1 MHFKQNN
8 AIRCLGSFLA
18 LVWTLGPGLGNV
30 AYGQLEQTSV
40 AKLASDVDLYVGIFR
55 LQEQWQHLA
64 QSPTFR
70 QLRDSRLYAAIE
82 SEFMAAWNERRGAMS
97 RLRAVF
103 DNRNTQEALRFVEDV
118 ISKEVFFAADGTLS
132 DFLRR
137 SVQVQR
143 KFHLLSDPSISDEE
157 KADLIYQWI
166 DELGPDW
173 KLPTLVLGGAIS
185 DNERALSKVDEV
197 EGLLRFGLGAR
208 PELKEALKYLK
219 RIEDG
224 RGSRLQWHLSLANL
238 PWDSIPTNEIFDSE
252 SLDRLR
258 EVLFD
263 KNIVI
268 TVGIL
273 DDRFILSLSDDPD
286 PLPAVALEKSLFQHP
301 HLRLVREHQNR
312 SITGIRYVS
321 DPLAQATFDL
331 NFRDF
336 FSKFANSFV
345 RPNTYEMPD
354 SDYKEW
360 LLTCLDEAGWVDSA
374 IEAHVPA
381 ARGLTEVQ
389 FLTDDG
395 WESYFHQRSADVV
408 FDGSKPLRGLQ
419 FLGAEPLVVLNVRL
433 ANHPEYFA
441 TARSIVRRIKSRLD
455 DLTEVDSDDLPDP
468 RWKELADLVHSA
480 WPTVTRATDLWQ
492 QQILP
497 TMDGEHVFVV
507 HSGNVTSQQWHP
519 KLPVSDIPLPIPE
532 VSVLTGIRDREAW
545 IRGIRSA
552 RDLTQQT
559 LNDVSANATAP
570 QIPSPQ
576 RMDTNGLTTWGYPIP
591 DDCPAPKSMMPRLI
605 VGKEWS
611 LITYSDSQARDMMA
625 SSEPSIGLSLYQS
638 DQPAAK
644 AAWID
649 LGGLA
654 RMETP
659 WIDYALK
666 QSKSA
671 LEDPTVITVFDT
683 VFAINL
689 QAEDIVNAWKCLE
702 ASGQMAS
709 WTTVQGDGSSLTRA
723 MYRW

>member
-1 MHFKQNN
+1 MKRFYWTRSVGFSL
-8 AIRCLGSFLA
+8 ILA
-18 LVWTLGPGLGNV
+18 WVLGPSLGNV

-40 AKLASDVDLYVGIFR
+40 AKLTSDVDLYVGIFR

-82 SEFMAAWNERRGAMS
+82 SEFMTAWSERRGAMS
-97 RLRAVF
+97 RLRAVLE
-103 DNRNTQEALRFVEDV
+103 NRNTQEALRFVEDV
-118 ISKEVFFAADGTLS
+118 ISKDFFFAADGTLS

-137 SVQVQR
+137 SAQVQR
-143 KFHLLSDPSISDEE
+143 RVHLLSDPSISDEE

-197 EGLLRFGLGAR
+197 EGLLRLGLGAR

-224 RGSRLQWHLSLANL
+224 RGSRIQWILPLANL

-258 EVLFD
+258 EVLSD

-273 DDRFILSLSDDPD
+273 DGRFILSLSGNPD
-286 PLPAVALEKSLFQHP
+286 PLPAVDFEKSLFQHP
-301 HLRLVREHQNR
+301 HLGLVREHQDR
-312 SITGIRYVS
+312 SVTGIRYVS

-331 NFRDF
+331 NLRDF

-345 RPNTYEMPD
+345 RPNTYDMPD

-360 LLTCLDEAGWVDSA
+360 LLTCLDDAGWVDSA

-389 FLTDDG
+389 FITDDG
-395 WESYFHQRSADVV
+395 WESQLHQRSVDVV

-419 FLGAEPLVVLNVRL
+419 FFGAEPLVVLNVRL

-468 RWKELADLVHSA
+468 RWKELAELVHSA

-497 TMDGEHVFVV
+497 TMNGEHVFVL

-519 KLPVSDIPLPIPE
+519 KLPVSDVPLPIPE
-532 VSVLTGIRDREAW
+532 VSILTGIRDREAW
-545 IRGIRSA
+545 IQAIRNA

-559 LNDVSANATAP
+559 LNAVSASATAP
-570 QIPSPQ
+570 QIPIPQ
-576 RMDTNGLTTWGYPIP
+576 RTDSNGLTTWGFPIP

-605 VGKEWS
+605 VGNDWS
-611 LITYSDSQARDMMA
+611 LITYSDSQAREMMA
-625 SSEPSIGLSLYQS
+625 SSEPSIGLSLFRT
-638 DQPAAK
+638 DLPAAK

-654 RMETP
+654 KIETP

-666 QSKSA
+666 QFKSA

-683 VFAINL
+683 AFTINL
-689 QAEDIVNAWKCLE
+689 QAEDILNAWRCLE
-702 ASGQMAS
+702 VSGQMAS
-709 WTTVQGDGSSLTRA
+709 WTTAQGDGSSLTRA